1 MIEQLNALV
10 DTLHPALQIL
20 AVLVIGIVPFLESY
34 VGAGVGALAGMPV
47 AVAVVAAVA
56 GNLLALAAAAW
67 LGTRTRR
74 GLTRGRERPQS
85 ERRRKLVARVDRYGV
100 PVASLIAPTLMA
112 ISLTAFAMIAAG
124 LDRRQVVVWQTITIV
139 VWGVLFGVLG
149 LGALT
154 ALG

>member
-56 GNLLALAAAAW
+56 GK
-67 LGTRTRR
+67 
-74 GLTRGRERPQS
+74 PS
-85 ERRRKLVARVDRYGV
+85 V
-100 PVASLIAPTLMA
+100 PP
-112 ISLTAFAMIAAG
+112 
-124 LDRRQVVVWQTITIV
+124 R
-139 VWGVLFGVLG
+139 
-149 LGALT
+149 
-154 ALG
+154 